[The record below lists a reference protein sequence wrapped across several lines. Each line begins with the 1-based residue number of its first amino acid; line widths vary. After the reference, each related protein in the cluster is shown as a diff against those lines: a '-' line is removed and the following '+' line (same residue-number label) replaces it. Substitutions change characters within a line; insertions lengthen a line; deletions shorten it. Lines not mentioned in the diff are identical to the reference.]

1 VAEADDGGIINAPM
15 NLATG
20 ECAMLNVRLAIAE
33 AALFAWRAPHLGKAR
48 DARPFLFALA
58 LLCSITP
65 ANAEYKL
72 HVGDVIEISVV
83 RLPELKQ
90 RVPIQMDG
98 TISFPLL
105 GTLPVAGLSPAEV
118 QAKVQAMLAAKVFP
132 QRTSDGRETSVT
144 IEPDEVTATVAEYRP
159 IYVNGDVSK
168 PGEQAYRPLMTVRQ
182 ALALSGG
189 YDVVRLRMNNPILES
204 ADLQAEYESLWTEYA
219 KEQAHVWRLQQE
231 LGQQTTI
238 DQKALLDVPLAR
250 PAAQAIVNTEAEQLK
265 ARKTDEEG
273 ERAFLQHG
281 IVQADEEI
289 QVLSQQQK
297 TEEQGNQ
304 ADIDEFERTKDLF
317 SRGNLTS
324 LRVSDARRAML
335 LSSIQKL
342 QTAAQLMQTKRQRD
356 DLSRQIVRLDGQRRS
371 DMLRELQDAT
381 VAVSKIRFKLQST
394 GEKLQYTVL
403 AKSQL
408 ARGPGN
414 RPAITVMRN
423 ATKGIEKLTANED
436 FELQPGDVVEVAL
449 MKDTTGATLSD
460 QEN

>member
-1 VAEADDGGIINAPM
+1 
-15 NLATG
+15 
-20 ECAMLNVRLAIAE
+20 MLNVRSAFSE
-33 AALFAWRAPHLGKAR
+33 AALFARGASCRGKIR
-48 DARPFLFALA
+48 EARPLLFALA
-58 LLCSITP
+58 LLGSITP
-65 ANAEYKL
+65 AKAEYKL
-72 HVGDVIEISVV
+72 HVGDVIEISVA
-83 RLPELKQ
+83 RLPALKQ
-90 RVPIQMDG
+90 RVPIQLDG

-168 PGEQAYRPLMTVRQ
+168 PGEQTYRPLMTVRQ
-182 ALALSGG
+182 AIALSGG

-204 ADLQAEYESLWTEYA
+204 ADLQAEYESLWTEFA

-231 LGQQTTI
+231 LGQQTAI

-250 PAAQAIVNTEAEQLK
+250 PTAQAIVNIEIEQLK
-265 ARKTDEEG
+265 ARKTDEQA
-273 ERAFLQHG
+273 ERTFLQHG

-342 QTAAQLMQTKRQRD
+342 QTAAQLMQTQRQRD
-356 DLSRQIVRLDGQRRS
+356 DLSRQIVRLDGLRRS
-371 DMLRELQDAT
+371 EMLKELQDAT
-381 VAVSKIRFKLQST
+381 VALSKIRYKLQST

-408 ARGPGN
+408 ARGLGN
-414 RPAITVMRN
+414 QPAITVMRN
-423 ATKGIEKLTANED
+423 ATNGLEKLAANED
-436 FELQPGDVVEVAL
+436 SELQPGDVVEVAL
-449 MKDTTGATLSD
+449 MKDTMGPKLAD